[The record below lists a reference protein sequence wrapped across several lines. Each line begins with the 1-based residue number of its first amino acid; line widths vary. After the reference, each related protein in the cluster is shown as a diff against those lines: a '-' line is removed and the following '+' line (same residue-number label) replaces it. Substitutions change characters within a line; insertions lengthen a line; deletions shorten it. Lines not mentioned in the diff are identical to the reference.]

1 MTRAGTAKNLVFWRL
16 SIAVAARFCA
26 PRKTPISDALKTN
39 RNTRRPILSVM
50 RKAGPCEA
58 RTLAIMGYVKTIAM
72 ARVFREYGVPAKA
85 FVSLPRHLRARL

>member
-1 MTRAGTAKNLVFWRL
+1 
-16 SIAVAARFCA
+16 
-26 PRKTPISDALKTN
+26 
-39 RNTRRPILSVM
+39 M